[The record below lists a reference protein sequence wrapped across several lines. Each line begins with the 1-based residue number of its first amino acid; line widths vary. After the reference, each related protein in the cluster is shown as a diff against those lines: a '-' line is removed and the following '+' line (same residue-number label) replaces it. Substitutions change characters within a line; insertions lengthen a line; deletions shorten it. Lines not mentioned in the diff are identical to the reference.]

1 MNESTT
7 TTAALV
13 AVPTAHGTFEAALTE
28 RGIRC
33 LMFPNQT
40 GAAERWL
47 ARHLHGAVLR
57 TTVLRTADPRAS
69 ALAGELDAYFRG
81 DLTAFTVPLD
91 LAGTPFQLSVWRQLQ
106 AIPYGESRS
115 YADVARAIDRPRA
128 VRAVGAANGA
138 NPVPIIVP
146 CHRVIG
152 SSGALTGFGGGLDWK
167 RRLLAT
173 ENAARWGELPLLA

>member
-7 TTAALV
+7 TSAALV
-13 AVPTAHGTFEAALTE
+13 AVPTVHGTFEAALTE
-28 RGIRC
+28 CGVRC
-33 LMFPNQT
+33 LMFPNQP
-40 GAAERWL
+40 GAAARWL
-47 ARHLHGAVLR
+47 ARHLPGV
-57 TTVLRTADPRAS
+57 VLRTADPRA
-69 ALAGELDAYFRG
+69 AAIAGELDAYFRG

-91 LAGTPFQLSVWRQLQ
+91 LTGTPFQLSVWHQLQ
-106 AIPYGESRS
+106 AIPYGEVRS
-115 YADVARAIDRPRA
+115 YADVARAIDRPQA

-173 ENAARWGELPLLA
+173 ENAGRWAELPLLA

>member
-1 MNESTT
+1 MNESHI

-28 RGIRC
+28 RGLRC
-33 LMFPNQT
+33 LTFPNQP
-40 GAAERWL
+40 GAAGRWL
-47 ARHLHGAVLR
+47 ERHLSGVTVR
-57 TTVLRTADPRAS
+57 TSDPRTAM
-69 ALAGELDAYFRG
+69 LADELDAYFRG
-81 DLTAFTVPLD
+81 DLTGFTVPLD
-91 LAGTPFQLSVWRQLQ
+91 LAGTPFQLDVWGQLRV
-106 AIPYGESRS
+106 IPYGEVRS
-115 YADVARAIDRPRA
+115 YAQVARAIGRPAA

-167 RRLLAT
+167 RRLLAI
-173 ENAARWGELPLLA
+173 EDASRWAELPLHA

>member
-1 MNESTT
+1 MNDRTT

-13 AVPTAHGTFEAALTE
+13 AVPTAHGTFEVALTE
-28 RGIRC
+28 RGVRC
-33 LMFPNQT
+33 LMFPNQP

-47 ARHLHGAVLR
+47 ARHLSGVVVR
-57 TTVLRTADPRAS
+57 TSDPRTAV
-69 ALAGELDAYFRG
+69 LAGELDAYFRG
-81 DLTAFTVPLD
+81 ELTAFTVALD
-91 LAGTPFQLSVWRQLQ
+91 LAGTPFQLSVWHQLL
-106 AIPYGESRS
+106 AIPYGEVRS
-115 YADVARAIDRPRA
+115 YADVARAIDRPQA

>member
-1 MNESTT
+1 MNQSTP

-33 LMFPNQT
+33 LVFPNQR

-47 ARHLHGAVLR
+47 VRHLPGAVI
-57 TTVLRTADPRAS
+57 RTADPRA
-69 ALAGELDAYFRG
+69 AVLARELDAYLRG
-81 DLTAFTVPLD
+81 DLIAFTMPLD
-91 LAGTPFQLSVWRQLQ
+91 LAGTPFQLSVWHQLQ
-106 AIPYGESRS
+106 AIPYGEVRS

-173 ENAARWGELPLLA
+173 ENAGRWGELPLLA

>member
-1 MNESTT
+1 MNESIS
-7 TTAALV
+7 TTATLA
-13 AVPTAHGTFEAALTE
+13 AVPTAHGTFEAAFTPGGL
-28 RGIRC
+28 RC
-33 LMFPNQT
+33 LVFPDQA

-47 ARHLHGAVLR
+47 ARHLPGIAV
-57 TTVLRTADPRAS
+57 RAS
-69 ALAGELDAYFRG
+69 SDQRAASLAGELDAYFCG
-81 DLTAFTVPLD
+81 ELTAFTIPVD
-91 LAGTPFQLSVWRQLQ
+91 LAGTPFQLSVWRQLR
-106 AIPYGESRS
+106 AIPYGEVRS
-115 YADVARAIDRPRA
+115 YADVARAIGRPAA

-138 NPVPIIVP
+138 NPVPIVVP

>member
-1 MNESTT
+1 MNECIP

-28 RGIRC
+28 RGVRC
-33 LMFPNQT
+33 LMFPNQP

-47 ARHLHGAVLR
+47 GRHLPGVAVR
-57 TTVLRTADPRAS
+57 TSDPRA
-69 ALAGELDAYFRG
+69 ALLADELDAYFRG
-81 DLTAFTVPLD
+81 DVTAFTVPVD
-91 LAGTPFQLSVWRQLQ
+91 LAGTPFQLSVWRQLR
-106 AIPYGESRS
+106 AIPYGEVRS

-138 NPVPIIVP
+138 NPVPIVVP

-167 RRLLAT
+167 RRLLAI
-173 ENAARWGELPLLA
+173 ENAARWEELPLLA

>member
-1 MNESTT
+1 MTDTLT

-13 AVPTAHGTFEAALTE
+13 PLRTVHGTFEAALTD
-28 RGIRC
+28 RGVCC
-33 LMFPNQT
+33 LTFPNQP
-40 GAAERWL
+40 AAAARWL
-47 ARHLHGAVLR
+47 RRHLPEAATG
-57 TTVLRTADPRAS
+57 TTDARA
-69 ALAGELDAYFRG
+69 AGLAGELDAYFRG

-91 LAGTPFQLSVWRQLQ
+91 LVGTPFQLAVWRQLQ
-106 AIPYGESRS
+106 AIPYGEVRS
-115 YADVARAIDRPRA
+115 YADVARAAGRPDA
-128 VRAVGAANGA
+128 VRAVGAANGS

-173 ENAARWGELPLLA
+173 ENPGRWGELPLFP

>member
-1 MNESTT
+1 MNETIT
-7 TTAALV
+7 ATAALV

-28 RGIRC
+28 RGVRC
-33 LMFPNQT
+33 LMFPNQP

-47 ARHLHGAVLR
+47 GRHFPGVAV
-57 TTVLRTADPRAS
+57 RTADCRADV
-69 ALAGELDAYFRG
+69 LAGELDAYFRG
-81 DLTAFTVPLD
+81 DLTAFTVPID

-106 AIPYGESRS
+106 AIPYGEVRS
-115 YADVARAIDRPRA
+115 YADVARAIGRPEA

-138 NPVPIIVP
+138 NPVPIVVP

-173 ENAARWGELPLLA
+173 ENAARWAELPLVAQ